1 MEARDLSSS
10 CSLAPP
16 LPALWWLVQD
26 LVESQP
32 PLTDRSQ
39 RAAGGDF
46 GPGKWSMNIS
56 SLLSDGRP
64 KGSWVSDPEFVFSFQ
79 RSLGTV
85 HVLSQCMYYRMT
97 KCSSSGSVQDGG
109 P

>member
-1 MEARDLSSS
+1 M
-10 CSLAPP
+10 
-16 LPALWWLVQD
+16 
-26 LVESQP
+26 ESQP
-32 PLTDRSQ
+32 SLTDRSQ

-64 KGSWVSDPEFVFSFQ
+64 KGSWTSEPEFVLTFQ
-79 RSLGTV
+79 RAPSTV
-85 HVLSQCMYYRMT
+85 YVLSQCMYCMMG
-97 KCSSSGSVQDGG
+97 KCISSGSGQDGG